1 MSNTTLPL
9 LLAAATAVMMAIGQ
23 TLFKLGAPHWNGT
36 SIPTLALSF
45 LKNPYLVSAVFL
57 YAGTILLWIY
67 VLKHLPLSLAYPVTA
82 LSYVI
87 VPVIS
92 VFVLKEHVGWTT
104 IAGTVLILAGISLI
118 SLR

>member
-1 MSNTTLPL
+1 MNSATLPL
-9 LLAAATAVMMAIGQ
+9 LLAATTAVMMAIGQ
-23 TLFKLGAPHWNGT
+23 TLFKLGAPHWTG
-36 SIPTLALSF
+36 SGIPALALSF
-45 LKNPYLVSAVFL
+45 LKNPYLVTAVFL
-57 YAGTILLWIY
+57 YAVTILLWIY

-87 VPVIS
+87 VPIIS
-92 VFVLKEHVGWTT
+92 AFVLKEDVGPTT